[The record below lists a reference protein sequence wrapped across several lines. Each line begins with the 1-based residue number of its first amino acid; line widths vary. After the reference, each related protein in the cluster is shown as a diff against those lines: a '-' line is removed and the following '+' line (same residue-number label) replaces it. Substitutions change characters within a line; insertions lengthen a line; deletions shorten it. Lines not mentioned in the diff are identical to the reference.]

1 MLRTYRA
8 DLHIHTCLSPCAELD
23 MTPARVV
30 STAIEEGLDIIAVTD
45 HNTAENIPSAIKAN
59 GEITVIPGMEL
70 TTAEEAHILAL
81 FPDMETVMRL
91 QEIAYNDLPLT
102 GNKRILY
109 EQVVVNEKDEVLRFN
124 DRVLMDATRLG
135 VKEAINIIHGLGG
148 ITVACH
154 IDREA
159 FSILTQLGFIHD
171 SLKFDALEISF
182 RTDRKRALKMFGI
195 YDRYPW
201 ITSSDAHH
209 VSDIGRAATEFIMKE
224 PSFDEIVLALSEKEG
239 RKVRF

>member
-23 MTPARVV
+23 MTPSRVV
-30 STAIEEGLDIIAVTD
+30 SAAIEEGLDIIAVTD
-45 HNTAENIPSAIKAN
+45 HNTAENIPSAMKAG

-70 TTAEEAHILAL
+70 TTAEEVHLLAL
-81 FPDMETVMRL
+81 FPDIDSAERL
-91 QEIAYNDLPLT
+91 QGIVYDELPLT

-109 EQVVVNEKDEVLRFN
+109 EQVVVNERDEVVRFN
-124 DRVLMDATRLG
+124 DRVLMDATGFG
-135 VKEAINIIHGLGG
+135 VREAIGIIHDLGG

-171 SLKFDALEISF
+171 SLEFDALEISF
-182 RTDRKRALKMFGI
+182 RTERERALRMFGA
-195 YDRYPW
+195 YTRYPW

-224 PSFDEIVLALSEKEG
+224 ASFEEITLALSGKGG
-239 RKVRF
+239 REVRF

>member
-1 MLRTYRA
+1 MLGTYRA

-30 STAIEEGLDIIAVTD
+30 STAIEKGLDIIAVTD
-45 HNTAENIPSAIKAN
+45 HNTAENIPSVIKVN
-59 GEITVIPGMEL
+59 SEITVIPGMEL

-81 FPDMETVMRL
+81 FPDMESVMRL

-109 EQVVVNEKDEVLRFN
+109 EQVVVNEEDEVIRFN
-124 DRVLMDATRLG
+124 DRVLMDATGLG
-135 VKEAINIIHGLGG
+135 VKEAINIIHDLGG
-148 ITVACH
+148 ITIACH

-171 SLKFDALEISF
+171 SLNFDALEISF
-182 RTDRKRALKMFGI
+182 RTERQRALKMFGI

-209 VSDIGRAATEFIMKE
+209 VSDIGRAATEFIMKDA
-224 PSFDEIVLALSEKEG
+224 SFEEIVLALSGKEG
-239 RKVRF
+239 REVRF

>member
-30 STAIEEGLDIIAVTD
+30 SRAIEEGLDIIAVTD
-45 HNTAENIPSAIKAN
+45 HNTAENIQSAVKVN

-81 FPDMETVMRL
+81 FPDMESVMRL
-91 QEIAYNDLPLT
+91 QEITYNDLPLT

-124 DRVLMDATRLG
+124 DRVLMDATGLG
-135 VKEAINIIHGLGG
+135 VKEAISIIHNLGG

-171 SLKFDALEISF
+171 SLEFDALEMSF
-182 RTDRKRALKMFGI
+182 RTDRERALKMFGI
-195 YDRYPW
+195 YERYPW

-224 PSFDEIVLALSEKEG
+224 PSFEELVLALSGKEG
-239 RKVRF
+239 REVRF

>member
-1 MLRTYRA
+1 MLGTYRA

-30 STAIEEGLDIIAVTD
+30 STAIEAGLDIIAVTD
-45 HNTAENIPSAIKAN
+45 HNTAENIPSVIKVN

-81 FPDMETVMRL
+81 FPDIESVMRL

-124 DRVLMDATRLG
+124 DRVLMDATGLG
-135 VKEAINIIHGLGG
+135 VKEAIGIIHDLGG

-171 SLKFDALEISF
+171 SLNFDALEISF
-182 RTDRKRALKMFGI
+182 RTKKDKALKMFDI
-195 YDRYPW
+195 YKRYPW

-209 VSDIGRAATEFIMKE
+209 VSDIGRAATEFIMNKA
-224 PSFDEIVLALSEKEG
+224 SFEEIALALSGKEG